1 MAVEGS
7 TRKKTLR
14 SPFCHIRGRIKTKKK
29 KTFTDL
35 RPGLTDHAHPGCA
48 PARVLSRGTLP
59 LCPTSFLPLLLSFKS
74 CCSESLLLS
83 AADTQAS
90 QEDWRAFSRNWSV
103 GEACTESA
111 PCLPWMKRPRPRAAS
126 SVAGPPLSSLG
137 SQVPTP
143 PLPPPSPADRAGRRP
158 SGWARCGDGRDAAAS
173 VLWAS
178 LRGQEGVAQPRIHRH
193 LARRVCASL
202 CL

>member
-1 MAVEGS
+1 MRGAQGRRPLGPHSATSEGGS
-7 TRKKTLR
+7 RK
-14 SPFCHIRGRIKTKKK
+14 KKK

-59 LCPTSFLPLLLSFKS
+59 LSPTSFLPLLLSFKS
-74 CCSESLLLS
+74 RCSESLLLS
-83 AADTQAS
+83 AADTQTS

-111 PCLPWMKRPRPRAAS
+111 PRLPWMKRPRPRAAS

-178 LRGQEGVAQPRIHRH
+178 LRGQEGVAQPRIHCH

-202 CL
+202 